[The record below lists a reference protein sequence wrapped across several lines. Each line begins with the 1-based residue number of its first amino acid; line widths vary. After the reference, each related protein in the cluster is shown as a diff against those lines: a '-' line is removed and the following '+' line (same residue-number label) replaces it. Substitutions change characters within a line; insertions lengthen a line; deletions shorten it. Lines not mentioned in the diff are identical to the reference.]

1 MSYDIRL
8 NERATGETILLPIKH
23 MMIGGT
29 YRADYDE
36 KTRSF
41 SPAATR
47 DACLNI
53 TYNYSRY
60 YYEATEGDDRFYG
73 VEDWND
79 EGYHNCGIR
88 GIYGKTGLESIPML
102 KDLAARIESKYKRDG
117 EWITNRRK
125 ETIFRDADGKERHPV
140 ELLVHKMD
148 YTKEEV
154 EIDVN
159 EGDTSRYWDETAA
172 NAIKP
177 LYQLLVFAE
186 LRPDGVW
193 DGD

>member
-8 NERATGETILLPIKH
+8 TERTSSKTIKLPIKH
-23 MMIGGT
+23 VMIGGT
-29 YRADYDE
+29 YQADYDE
-36 KTRSF
+36 KTKTF
-41 SPAATR
+41 SPAAIQ
-47 DACLNI
+47 DAWLNI
-53 TYNYSRY
+53 TYNYSKY
-60 YYEATEGDDRFYG
+60 YYEAAEGDDRFYG
-73 VEDWND
+73 VEDLDD

-102 KDLAARIESKYKRDG
+102 RDLASRIETKYKKDS
-117 EWITNRRK
+117 EWITTKRNI
-125 ETIFRDADGKERHPV
+125 TVFRDMDGNERHPI
-140 ELLVHKMD
+140 EIFVHKLE
-148 YTKEEV
+148 YTKEEYEE
-154 EIDVN
+154 EIN
-159 EGDTSRYWDETAA
+159 EGINSDYWESTAG

>member
-1 MSYDIRL
+1 MSYDISL
-8 NERATGETILLPIKH
+8 TERATGETILLPIKH

-29 YRADYDE
+29 YQADYDE
-36 KTRSF
+36 KTKTFR
-41 SPAATR
+41 PAAIR
-47 DACLNI
+47 DASLNI
-53 TYNYSRY
+53 TYNYGRY
-60 YYEATEGDDRFYG
+60 YYEAAEGDDRFYD

-102 KDLAARIESKYKRDG
+102 KDLASRIESKYKKDG
-117 EWITNRRK
+117 EWITTKRNI
-125 ETIFRDADGKERHPV
+125 TVFRDMDGNERHPV
-140 ELLVHKMD
+140 ELLVHKME
-148 YTKEEV
+148 YTKEEFV
-154 EIDVN
+154 EEVN
-159 EGDTSRYWDETAA
+159 EGSTGDYWKDTAG

>member
-8 NERATGETILLPIKH
+8 TERTSSKTIKLPIKH
-23 MMIGGT
+23 VMIGGT

-36 KTRSF
+36 KTKTF
-41 SPAATR
+41 SPAAIQ
-47 DACLNI
+47 DAWLNI
-53 TYNYSRY
+53 TYNYSKY
-60 YYEATEGDDRFYG
+60 YYEAAEGDDRFYG
-73 VEDWND
+73 VEDLDD

-102 KDLAARIESKYKRDG
+102 RDLASRIETKYKKDG
-117 EWITNRRK
+117 EWITTKRNI
-125 ETIFRDADGKERHPV
+125 TVFRDMDGNERHPI
-140 ELLVHKMD
+140 EIFVHKLE
-148 YTKEEV
+148 YTKEEYEE
-154 EIDVN
+154 EIN
-159 EGDTSRYWDETAA
+159 EGINGDYWESTAG